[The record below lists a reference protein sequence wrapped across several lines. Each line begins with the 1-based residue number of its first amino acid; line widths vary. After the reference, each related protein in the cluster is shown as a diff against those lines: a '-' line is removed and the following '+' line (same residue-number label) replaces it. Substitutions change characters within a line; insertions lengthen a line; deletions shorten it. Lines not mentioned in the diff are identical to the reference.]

1 MGAIISKFEDQCT
14 EKINAGRED
23 IGINIKYN
31 NFSGNLLDMARL
43 NKKTIPSSSFTLLD
57 VLYADDCVL
66 FGNSVSSMQIMVDV
80 FEDLATKFGM
90 EVSIDKTK
98 VICNG
103 VSKVAY
109 MEAEKNRVNEYALQS
124 RNRLG

>member
-1 MGAIISKFEDQCT
+1 
-14 EKINAGRED
+14 
-23 IGINIKYN
+23 
-31 NFSGNLLDMARL
+31 
-43 NKKTIPSSSFTLLD
+43 
-57 VLYADDCVL
+57 
-66 FGNSVSSMQIMVDV
+66 MQIMVDV